1 MTGSMFA
8 PTRIRITPGEYR
20 LESLGKTLAPV
31 GEVRVKRT
39 RDVLGHP
46 AQFVLVAYLAA
57 IVFGTALL
65 MLPMS
70 TRNGE
75 TTSVVDALF
84 TATSAV
90 SVTGLAVVDT
100 ATHWTVAG
108 QVIILLLIQVG
119 GLGIMTLATL
129 FALLFFRRI
138 SLRARQAA
146 AVETKSL
153 SLEDFK
159 GILRRILVFALLIQA
174 IAAVVLVWRLASFH
188 SESLFSATFNGIF
201 LAISSFNNAGF
212 APYSRNL
219 EHLIG
224 DPWILLVI
232 SLAVILGGLGFPVV
246 IELVRKWRTP
256 RRWSILTRVTM
267 VMTGSLLVLGTAAFW
282 FAEHDHVATL
292 ASLGAP
298 QQLVASFFTSTMTR
312 TAGFNAISQDEL
324 QPESLLLT
332 NVFMFIGGG
341 SAGTAGGIKVT
352 TIGLLL
358 FVVWAEMRGRSDAS
372 IGNRR
377 ISSAAQRQAL
387 SIVTLGA
394 AIVAIFTFVIM
405 AVTTFTFEQVLF
417 EVTSAFGTVGLSLGI
432 TPDLSDPAKVL
443 MAVLM
448 LIGRIGPL
456 TLAVALAARS
466 KVSLVRLPEER
477 MIVG

>member
-1 MTGSMFA
+1 M
-8 PTRIRITPGEYR
+8 
-20 LESLGKTLAPV
+20 
-31 GEVRVKRT
+31 
-39 RDVLGHP
+39 
-46 AQFVLVAYLAA
+46 LVAYLAA
-57 IVFGTALL
+57 IVLGTALL

-70 TRNGE
+70 ARNGE

-129 FALLFFRRI
+129 FALLFFRRL

-153 SLEDFK
+153 SFEDFK

-224 DPWILLVI
+224 DPWILFVI
-232 SLAVILGGLGFPVV
+232 SFAVILGGLGFPVV

-256 RRWSILTRVTM
+256 RRWSILTRVTI
-267 VMTGSLLVLGTAAFW
+267 VMTGWLLVLGTAAFW

-292 ASLGAP
+292 ASLGGLAC
-298 QQLVASFFTSTMTR
+298 
-312 TAGFNAISQDEL
+312 
-324 QPESLLLT
+324 
-332 NVFMFIGGG
+332 IGGG
-341 SAGTAGGIKVT
+341 IQRGLRGMSGRYSAESAFRV
-352 TIGLLL
+352 
-358 FVVWAEMRGRSDAS
+358 FV
-372 IGNRR
+372 
-377 ISSAAQRQAL
+377 SADAL
-387 SIVTLGA
+387 STPSATPFTAPAAPWPTTSTTSSRPCMRCFPPSCTAFFCCSSIVLSPSA
-394 AIVAIFTFVIM
+394 LRVARLI
-405 AVTTFTFEQVLF
+405 
-417 EVTSAFGTVGLSLGI
+417 TV
-432 TPDLSDPAKVL
+432 
-443 MAVLM
+443 
-448 LIGRIGPL
+448 
-456 TLAVALAARS
+456 ARRAS
-466 KVSLVRLPEER
+466 
-477 MIVG
+477 